1 MALELVVAAAAVP
14 LAARAMDR
22 WSRHGIFGAG
32 LRTLF
37 AGLAFYV
44 PAVALAPLAEDWRTS
59 DLLVSAIFFAL
70 HVAPWSVPSF
80 FILRWLVK
88 PIEQAEGDEGDEG
101 DA

>member
-1 MALELVVAAAAVP
+1 MALELVVAAAAFP
-14 LAARAMDR
+14 IAARALKIWR
-22 WSRHGIFGAG
+22 RHGIFGAG

-80 FILRWLVK
+80 FVLRWLLR
-88 PIEQAEGDEGDEG
+88 PIEQAEGDEGD
-101 DA
+101 A